1 MKEKN
6 KIKFI
11 NYFYIKL
18 LGLNNLN
25 MYYFLTNYNYILFS
39 FIFSILKLN
48 MKKKNQF
55 LAFFFFHWYLP
66 KSTIDRK

>member
-25 MYYFLTNYNYILFS
+25 IYYFLTNYNNI
-39 FIFSILKLN
+39 
-48 MKKKNQF
+48 
-55 LAFFFFHWYLP
+55 
-66 KSTIDRK
+66 